1 MGQRQ
6 CDKCSEM
13 VDEARAFCPACGHAF
28 VDEEK
33 RQTKTE
39 FESVDHTMQMGQTM
53 YNQMLSDMGLNIS
66 KQPPKAPP
74 EKRAEVVTPVAV
86 AAPARP
92 ADPPK
97 TTNYL
102 KWIIII
108 GACALFL
115 AFLVIIAAG
124 VLLYWLSGRA

>member
-1 MGQRQ
+1 MGHRQ
-6 CDKCSEM
+6 CDKCSEL

-28 VDEEK
+28 VEEEK

-66 KQPPKAPP
+66 KQQPKASP
-74 EKRAEVVTPVAV
+74 EKLAEVIAPVAP
-86 AAPARP
+86 AAPVEP
-92 ADPPK
+92 GQPPK

-108 GACALFL
+108 GACVLLL

-124 VLLYWLSGRA
+124 VLLYWLSARA